1 MITFFYFF
9 LSFIVVAIVVD
20 AATTIKAL
28 KRLEKSQE
36 RTNKAIEE
44 LKKQLR

>member
-1 MITFFYFF
+1 MITFFVFLFF
-9 LSFIVVAIVVD
+9 VVVAIVVD
-20 AATTIKAL
+20 IATTIAAL

-36 RTNKAIEE
+36 STNKAIEE